1 MSLIVDRGVARTKA
15 DKRIMLVIFD
25 CDGVLIDS
33 EAIFCTVDAEALTRL
48 GHTTTASQ
56 ISERFA
62 GVPHQTAWS
71 QLSSELNLKLPENW
85 VENLLLEC
93 DRRFQTEL
101 VPIPGAAN
109 AIKAIFARGDWA
121 CVASS
126 TELSSLR
133 DNLGRAG
140 LLTFVEPNVFSVSQ
154 VKRAKPAPD
163 VFLYAAS
170 QMGFDPGET
179 IVIEDSVTGV
189 LAARR
194 AGMKVF
200 GFTGGGHAY
209 SSLASRLTQAGA
221 AHVCAS
227 MEEVA
232 DRLATLSLM

>member
-1 MSLIVDRGVARTKA
+1 
-15 DKRIMLVIFD
+15 MLVIFD

-48 GHTTTASQ
+48 GHATTASE

-71 QLSSELNLKLPENW
+71 QLSSELNLRLPENW

-93 DRRFQTEL
+93 DRRFHTDL
-101 VPIPGAAN
+101 APIPGAAN
-109 AIKAIFARGDWA
+109 AITAIFERGDQA

-126 TELSSLR
+126 TELPSLR
-133 DNLGRAG
+133 GNLDRAG

-170 QMGFDPGET
+170 QMGFDPSET
-179 IVIEDSVTGV
+179 VVIEDSVTGV
-189 LAARR
+189 LAAKR
-194 AGMKVF
+194 AGMRVF

-209 SSLASRLTQAGA
+209 GSLASRLSEAGA
-221 AHVCAS
+221 VHVCGS
-227 MEEVA
+227 MEEVT
-232 DRLATLSLM
+232 DRLSSRSLV